1 MSNNSNADESGEELA
16 IIPLLAAHHEAQ
28 LNLCNQLEA
37 LADNLPDNITP
48 QRCLSVAWQLYPIVK
63 AAHEFEEKSLFPMLS
78 GLSGKDQKLNRSL
91 ERLQFE
97 HWEDE
102 SFAIEIATVL
112 RQLAS
117 HSEEV
122 NIDKVSYML
131 RGFFEGLRRHI
142 AFESDHILPLL
153 QSFQPEIELAE

>member
-1 MSNNSNADESGEELA
+1 MSHISNAADYREELA
-16 IIPLLAAHHEAQ
+16 IVPVLAAHHAAQ
-28 LNLCNQLEA
+28 LNLCDQLEA

-48 QRCLSVAWQLYPIVK
+48 QQCISVAWQLYPIVK
-63 AAHEFEEKSLFPMLS
+63 GAHEFEEKSLFPMLTS
-78 GLSGKDQKLNRSL
+78 VSKDDQKLTTSL

-117 HSEEV
+117 NRDDV

-142 AFESDHILPLL
+142 AFENEHILPLL
-153 QSFQPEIELAE
+153 QNFEPNIEMDE